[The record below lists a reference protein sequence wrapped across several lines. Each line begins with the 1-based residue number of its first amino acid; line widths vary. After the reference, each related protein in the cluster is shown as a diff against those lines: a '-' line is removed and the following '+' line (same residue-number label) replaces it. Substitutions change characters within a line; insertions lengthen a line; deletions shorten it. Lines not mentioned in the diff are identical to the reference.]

1 MIDELDPG
9 FSVRSSRGKKNRSD
23 GKRFEQETAR
33 ALRRVFPDAKRLFGQ
48 SRDGNEVPDLGGTP
62 YWIEC
67 GRGSTIS
74 IQTKLKQGTRD
85 SANSPSVEY
94 AFAPVVVVVRNPKTK
109 VTSVTMTLEEF
120 IDLLGQAH
128 GV

>member
-1 MIDELDPG
+1 MIDELEPG
-9 FSVRSSRGKKNRSD
+9 FSVRSSRGKKNRAD

-62 YWIEC
+62 FWIEC
-67 GRGSTIS
+67 GRGSTVS
-74 IQTKLKQGTRD
+74 IQKKIQQGMRD

-94 AFAPVVVVVRNPKTK
+94 EFAPVVVVVRNPKTK
-109 VTSVTMTLEEF
+109 ITSVTMELEEF
-120 IDLLGQAH
+120 IDLLEQVYG
-128 GV
+128 